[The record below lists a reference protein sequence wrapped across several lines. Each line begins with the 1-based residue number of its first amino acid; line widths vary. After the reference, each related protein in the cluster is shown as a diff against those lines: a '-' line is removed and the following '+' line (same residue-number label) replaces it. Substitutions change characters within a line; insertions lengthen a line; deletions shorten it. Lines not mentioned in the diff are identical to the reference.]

1 MELQSPLGLEVN
13 EQLINSNQT
22 TPENN
27 TIVTKIDFN
36 QNQIENLTIE
46 IPFNFEITCSLCIID
61 LLDLYT
67 LQCFFLC
74 WISSVFIY
82 YLCFFTC
89 FIENFI
95 FCFN

>member
-46 IPFNFEITCSLCIID
+46 IPFNFEITCSLCIIGFIGFVYFTMFFS
-61 LLDLYT
+61 LLDIKCFYLLSLLLY
-67 LQCFFLC
+67 LL
-74 WISSVFIY
+74 Y
-82 YLCFFTC
+82 
-89 FIENFI
+89 
-95 FCFN
+95 